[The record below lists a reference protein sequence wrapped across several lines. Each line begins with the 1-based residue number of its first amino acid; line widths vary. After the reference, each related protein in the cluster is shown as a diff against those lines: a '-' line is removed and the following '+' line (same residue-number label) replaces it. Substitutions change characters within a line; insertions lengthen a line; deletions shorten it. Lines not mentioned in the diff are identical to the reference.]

1 MTFSEL
7 MIPHSPVQMLWKS
20 ARLMLADTNSNQH
33 FKKSLREDILRMRN
47 REKNDYRG
55 TPDIMSL

>member
-7 MIPHSPVQMLWKS
+7 MIPHSSVQMLWKS
-20 ARLMLADTNSNQH
+20 ARLMLADTTSNQH

-55 TPDIMSL
+55 TPAIMSL